1 MGSEMKM
8 SVSSIVN
15 KDNKREI
22 YVLFSQG
29 GRSAEGRLSDYK
41 MINSKG
47 FTPEEVA
54 ALETYMRQETNTIV
68 QMAKKINVMNAF
80 LNG

>member
-1 MGSEMKM
+1 MSGEMKM

-15 KDNKREI
+15 KDGKREI
-22 YVLFSQG
+22 YVLFTEG
-29 GRSAEGRLSDYK
+29 ERSAEGRLSDYK

-68 QMAKKINVMNAF
+68 RLAKNINVMDAF

>member
-1 MGSEMKM
+1 MKM

-29 GRSAEGRLSDYK
+29 ERSAEGRLSDYK
-41 MINSKG
+41 MINNKG
-47 FTPEEVA
+47 FTLEEVA
-54 ALETYMRQETNTIV
+54 ALETYMRQETNTIE
-68 QMAKKINVMNAF
+68 QMAKKINVMDDF